1 MKYYILL
8 IYLLAFSLATEGN
21 TAVKDSLSE
30 ALPSA
35 SSPLQKLEIMTNLM
49 DLSRQEEQVE
59 YAKQL
64 YWLALEED
72 EDYYK
77 EAALTEILRFYVNT
91 DAKDSAKVY
100 LAEAERELKGKA
112 RDFLVTYMKTIMDV
126 RVVYYTK
133 GEDRMKL
140 IEKYKLRLETEKDMP
155 VLDKISNYYLLGMA
169 NSNRVDPKNQ
179 DAIYKE
185 VCYYM
190 NNLIELSDNIPLR
203 YSYLF
208 RLNTLN
214 ILSLME
220 ATPENRVKA
229 SLRYLNMQKEYAD
242 TKEMKKRPYTSK
254 RHLLNAYSTLATAA
268 ETVGKDMAT
277 YYFNYFI
284 DLNRKYPED
293 AAFSA
298 EYDRY
303 FTSLNYYKSIRDF
316 QKAAD
321 YNDSVIYYFR
331 HGDFQFNLTENIV
344 LTLKDKID
352 CLDSLH
358 RYKDAY
364 EAYKEYSVLLDS
376 ARTRSMENKVED
388 LEIKKYVD
396 ELVVEKKA
404 LEIDLQKSRS
414 QLYLFLA
421 LLILSICFGI
431 FIFFRLGKIKSL
443 YKELQESNR
452 LVIIASEKAQE
463 SERMK
468 NAFIKNMCHEVR
480 TPLNAIN
487 GFAELITSDGIS
499 PEEKKE
505 FSKIIYTNC
514 HNITSMM
521 NDVLVIAQLDSSNE
535 VLPLEPVHISLLCH
549 HEMNKL
555 KKLQQKPDIHY
566 QVEGDKSNDLIY
578 SDPNHFGIIISH
590 LLNNANKF
598 TNQGSITLSY
608 QPEEEGRIMCICVT
622 DTGCGIPADKSEWIF
637 ERFTKND
644 DFIPVRA
651 SASTSAASSP
661 NASTVPSNWIPV
673 TPGEPGSFYGFRLIP
688 TNSQQVFF
696 WQTCP
701 INHHLISSVFL
712 RCKPFPD
719 IRQFA

>member
-344 LTLKDKID
+344 LTLKDKIY

-644 DFIPVRA
+644 DFIP
-651 SASTSAASSP
+651 
-661 NASTVPSNWIPV
+661 
-673 TPGEPGSFYGFRLIP
+673 GSGLGLYLCRLI
-688 TNSQQVFF
+688 TQRLNGSLKLD
-696 WQTCP
+696 TCYTGGARFILRLP
-701 INHHLISSVFL
+701 INPY
-712 RCKPFPD
+712 K
-719 IRQFA
+719 

>member
-331 HGDFQFNLTENIV
+331 HGDFQFDLTENIV

-608 QPEEEGRIMCICVT
+608 RPEEEGRIMCICVT

-644 DFIPVRA
+644 DFIP
-651 SASTSAASSP
+651 
-661 NASTVPSNWIPV
+661 
-673 TPGEPGSFYGFRLIP
+673 GSGLGLYLCRLI
-688 TNSQQVFF
+688 TQRLNGSLKLD
-696 WQTCP
+696 TCYTGGARFILRLP
-701 INHHLISSVFL
+701 I
-712 RCKPFPD
+712 KPYK
-719 IRQFA
+719 

>member
-376 ARTRSMENKVED
+376 ARTRSMEKKVED
-388 LEIKKYVD
+388 LEIKKHVD

-644 DFIPVRA
+644 DFIP
-651 SASTSAASSP
+651 
-661 NASTVPSNWIPV
+661 
-673 TPGEPGSFYGFRLIP
+673 GSGLGLYLCRLI
-688 TNSQQVFF
+688 TQRLNGSLKLD
-696 WQTCP
+696 TCYTGGARFILRLP
-701 INHHLISSVFL
+701 INPY
-712 RCKPFPD
+712 K
-719 IRQFA
+719 

>member
-284 DLNRKYPED
+284 DLKRKYPED

-644 DFIPVRA
+644 DFIP
-651 SASTSAASSP
+651 
-661 NASTVPSNWIPV
+661 
-673 TPGEPGSFYGFRLIP
+673 GSGLGLYLCRLI
-688 TNSQQVFF
+688 TQRLNGSLKLD
-696 WQTCP
+696 TCYTGGARFILRLP
-701 INHHLISSVFL
+701 INPY
-712 RCKPFPD
+712 K
-719 IRQFA
+719 

>member
-77 EAALTEILRFYVNT
+77 GAALTEILRFYVNT

-331 HGDFQFNLTENIV
+331 HGDFQFDLTENIV

-376 ARTRSMENKVED
+376 ARTRSMDNKVED
-388 LEIKKYVD
+388 LEIKKHVD

-421 LLILSICFGI
+421 LLILSISFGI

-608 QPEEEGRIMCICVT
+608 RPEEEGRIMCICVT

-644 DFIPVRA
+644 DFIP
-651 SASTSAASSP
+651 
-661 NASTVPSNWIPV
+661 
-673 TPGEPGSFYGFRLIP
+673 GSGLGLYLCRLI
-688 TNSQQVFF
+688 TQRLNGSLKLD
-696 WQTCP
+696 TCYTGGARFILRLP
-701 INHHLISSVFL
+701 INPY
-712 RCKPFPD
+712 K
-719 IRQFA
+719 

>member
-331 HGDFQFNLTENIV
+331 HGNFQFDLTENIV

-388 LEIKKYVD
+388 LEIKKHVD

-421 LLILSICFGI
+421 LLILSISFGI

-608 QPEEEGRIMCICVT
+608 RPEEEGRIMCICVT

-644 DFIPVRA
+644 DFIP
-651 SASTSAASSP
+651 
-661 NASTVPSNWIPV
+661 
-673 TPGEPGSFYGFRLIP
+673 GSGLGLYLCRLI
-688 TNSQQVFF
+688 TQRLNGSLKLD
-696 WQTCP
+696 TCYTGEARFILRLP
-701 INHHLISSVFL
+701 INPY
-712 RCKPFPD
+712 K
-719 IRQFA
+719 

>member
-133 GEDRMKL
+133 GKDRMKL

-331 HGDFQFNLTENIV
+331 HGNFQFDLTENIV

-388 LEIKKYVD
+388 LEIKKHVD

-421 LLILSICFGI
+421 LLILSISFGI

-644 DFIPVRA
+644 DFIP
-651 SASTSAASSP
+651 
-661 NASTVPSNWIPV
+661 
-673 TPGEPGSFYGFRLIP
+673 GSGLGLYLCRLI
-688 TNSQQVFF
+688 TQRLNGSLKLD
-696 WQTCP
+696 TCYTGGARFILRLP
-701 INHHLISSVFL
+701 INPY
-712 RCKPFPD
+712 K
-719 IRQFA
+719 

>member
-331 HGDFQFNLTENIV
+331 HGDFQFDLTENIV

-388 LEIKKYVD
+388 LEIKKYVH

-644 DFIPVRA
+644 DFIP
-651 SASTSAASSP
+651 
-661 NASTVPSNWIPV
+661 
-673 TPGEPGSFYGFRLIP
+673 GSGLGLYLCRLI
-688 TNSQQVFF
+688 TQRLNGSLKLD
-696 WQTCP
+696 TCYTGGARFILRLP
-701 INHHLISSVFL
+701 INPY
-712 RCKPFPD
+712 K
-719 IRQFA
+719 

>member
-284 DLNRKYPED
+284 NLNRKYPED

-331 HGDFQFNLTENIV
+331 HGDFQFDLTENIV

-608 QPEEEGRIMCICVT
+608 RPEEEGRIMCICVT

-644 DFIPVRA
+644 DFIP
-651 SASTSAASSP
+651 
-661 NASTVPSNWIPV
+661 
-673 TPGEPGSFYGFRLIP
+673 GSGLGLYLCRLI
-688 TNSQQVFF
+688 TQRLNGSLKLD
-696 WQTCP
+696 TCYTGGARFILRLP
-701 INHHLISSVFL
+701 INPY
-712 RCKPFPD
+712 K
-719 IRQFA
+719 

>member
-190 NNLIELSDNIPLR
+190 NNLIKLSDNIPLR

-303 FTSLNYYKSIRDF
+303 FTSLNYYKLIRDF

-331 HGDFQFNLTENIV
+331 HADFQFDLTENIV

-388 LEIKKYVD
+388 LEIKKHVD

-608 QPEEEGRIMCICVT
+608 RPEEEGRIMCICVT

-644 DFIPVRA
+644 DFIP
-651 SASTSAASSP
+651 
-661 NASTVPSNWIPV
+661 
-673 TPGEPGSFYGFRLIP
+673 GSGLGLYLCRLI
-688 TNSQQVFF
+688 TQRLNGSLKLD
-696 WQTCP
+696 TCYTGGARFILRLP
-701 INHHLISSVFL
+701 INPY
-712 RCKPFPD
+712 K
-719 IRQFA
+719 

>member
-331 HGDFQFNLTENIV
+331 HGDFQFDLTENIV

-376 ARTRSMENKVED
+376 ARTRSMEKKVED

-590 LLNNANKF
+590 LLSNANKF

-608 QPEEEGRIMCICVT
+608 RPEEEGRIMCICVT

-644 DFIPVRA
+644 DFIP
-651 SASTSAASSP
+651 
-661 NASTVPSNWIPV
+661 
-673 TPGEPGSFYGFRLIP
+673 GSGLGLYLCRLI
-688 TNSQQVFF
+688 TQRLNGSLKLD
-696 WQTCP
+696 TCYTGGARFILRLP
-701 INHHLISSVFL
+701 INPY
-712 RCKPFPD
+712 K
-719 IRQFA
+719 

>member
-220 ATPENRVKA
+220 TTPENRVKA

-331 HGDFQFNLTENIV
+331 HGNFQFDLTENIV

-388 LEIKKYVD
+388 LEIKKHVD

-421 LLILSICFGI
+421 LLILSISFGI

-608 QPEEEGRIMCICVT
+608 RPEEEGRIMCICVT

-644 DFIPVRA
+644 DFIP
-651 SASTSAASSP
+651 
-661 NASTVPSNWIPV
+661 
-673 TPGEPGSFYGFRLIP
+673 GSGLGLYLCRLI
-688 TNSQQVFF
+688 TQRLNGSLKLD
-696 WQTCP
+696 TCYTGGARFILRLP
-701 INHHLISSVFL
+701 INPY
-712 RCKPFPD
+712 K
-719 IRQFA
+719 

>member
-331 HGDFQFNLTENIV
+331 HGDFQFDLTENIV

-388 LEIKKYVD
+388 LEIKKHVD

-608 QPEEEGRIMCICVT
+608 QPEEEGKIMCICVT

-644 DFIPVRA
+644 DFIP
-651 SASTSAASSP
+651 
-661 NASTVPSNWIPV
+661 
-673 TPGEPGSFYGFRLIP
+673 GSGLGLYLCRLI
-688 TNSQQVFF
+688 TQRLNGSLKLD
-696 WQTCP
+696 TCYTGGARFILRLP
-701 INHHLISSVFL
+701 INPY
-712 RCKPFPD
+712 K
-719 IRQFA
+719 

>member
-331 HGDFQFNLTENIV
+331 HGDFQFDLTENIV

-608 QPEEEGRIMCICVT
+608 RPEEEGRIMCICVT

-644 DFIPVRA
+644 DFIP
-651 SASTSAASSP
+651 
-661 NASTVPSNWIPV
+661 
-673 TPGEPGSFYGFRLIP
+673 GSGLGLYLCRLI
-688 TNSQQVFF
+688 TQRLNGSLKLDTSYTGGARFIL
-696 WQTCP
+696 WLP
-701 INHHLISSVFL
+701 INPY
-712 RCKPFPD
+712 K
-719 IRQFA
+719 

>member
-644 DFIPVRA
+644 DFIP
-651 SASTSAASSP
+651 
-661 NASTVPSNWIPV
+661 
-673 TPGEPGSFYGFRLIP
+673 GSGLGLYLCRLI
-688 TNSQQVFF
+688 TQRLNGSLTLD
-696 WQTCP
+696 TCYTGGARFILRLP
-701 INHHLISSVFL
+701 INPY
-712 RCKPFPD
+712 K
-719 IRQFA
+719 

>member
-254 RHLLNAYSTLATAA
+254 RHLLNTYSTLATAA

-331 HGDFQFNLTENIV
+331 HGDFQFDLTENIV

-608 QPEEEGRIMCICVT
+608 RPEEEGRIMCICVT

-644 DFIPVRA
+644 DFIP
-651 SASTSAASSP
+651 
-661 NASTVPSNWIPV
+661 
-673 TPGEPGSFYGFRLIP
+673 GSGLGLYLCRLI
-688 TNSQQVFF
+688 TQRLNGSLKLD
-696 WQTCP
+696 TCYTGGARFILRLP
-701 INHHLISSVFL
+701 INPY
-712 RCKPFPD
+712 K
-719 IRQFA
+719 

>member
-331 HGDFQFNLTENIV
+331 HADFQFDLTENIV

-388 LEIKKYVD
+388 LEIKKHVD

-644 DFIPVRA
+644 DFIP
-651 SASTSAASSP
+651 
-661 NASTVPSNWIPV
+661 
-673 TPGEPGSFYGFRLIP
+673 GSGLGLYLCRLI
-688 TNSQQVFF
+688 TQRLNGSLKLD
-696 WQTCP
+696 TCYTGGARFILRLP
-701 INHHLISSVFL
+701 INPY
-712 RCKPFPD
+712 K
-719 IRQFA
+719 

>member
-277 YYFNYFI
+277 HYFNYFI

-388 LEIKKYVD
+388 LEIKKHVD

-644 DFIPVRA
+644 DFIP
-651 SASTSAASSP
+651 
-661 NASTVPSNWIPV
+661 
-673 TPGEPGSFYGFRLIP
+673 GSGLGLYLCRLI
-688 TNSQQVFF
+688 TQRLNGSLKLD
-696 WQTCP
+696 TCYTGGARFILRLP
-701 INHHLISSVFL
+701 INPY
-712 RCKPFPD
+712 K
-719 IRQFA
+719 

>member
-331 HGDFQFNLTENIV
+331 HGDFQFDLTENIV

-608 QPEEEGRIMCICVT
+608 RPEEEGRIMCICVT

-644 DFIPVRA
+644 DFIP
-651 SASTSAASSP
+651 
-661 NASTVPSNWIPV
+661 
-673 TPGEPGSFYGFRLIP
+673 GSGLGLYLCRLI
-688 TNSQQVFF
+688 TQRLNGSLKLD
-696 WQTCP
+696 TCYTRGARFILRLP
-701 INHHLISSVFL
+701 INPY
-712 RCKPFPD
+712 K
-719 IRQFA
+719 

>member
-331 HGDFQFNLTENIV
+331 HGDFQFDLTENIV

-514 HNITSMM
+514 HNITTMM
-521 NDVLVIAQLDSSNE
+521 NDELVIAQLDSSNE
-535 VLPLEPVHISLLCH
+535 VLPQEPVHISLLCH

-644 DFIPVRA
+644 DFIP
-651 SASTSAASSP
+651 
-661 NASTVPSNWIPV
+661 
-673 TPGEPGSFYGFRLIP
+673 GSGLGLYLCRLI
-688 TNSQQVFF
+688 TQRLNGSLKLD
-696 WQTCP
+696 TCYTGGARFILRLP
-701 INHHLISSVFL
+701 INPY
-712 RCKPFPD
+712 K
-719 IRQFA
+719 

>member
-91 DAKDSAKVY
+91 NAKDSAKVY

-331 HGDFQFNLTENIV
+331 HGNFQFDLTENIV

-388 LEIKKYVD
+388 LEIKKHVD

-421 LLILSICFGI
+421 LLILSISFGI

-608 QPEEEGRIMCICVT
+608 RPEEEGRIMCICVT

-644 DFIPVRA
+644 DFIP
-651 SASTSAASSP
+651 
-661 NASTVPSNWIPV
+661 
-673 TPGEPGSFYGFRLIP
+673 GSGLGLYLCRLI
-688 TNSQQVFF
+688 TQRLNGSLKLD
-696 WQTCP
+696 TCYTGGARFILRLP
-701 INHHLISSVFL
+701 INPY
-712 RCKPFPD
+712 K
-719 IRQFA
+719 

>member
-331 HGDFQFNLTENIV
+331 HGNFQFDLTENIV

-388 LEIKKYVD
+388 LEIKKHVD

-608 QPEEEGRIMCICVT
+608 RPEEEGRIMCICVT

-644 DFIPVRA
+644 DFIP
-651 SASTSAASSP
+651 
-661 NASTVPSNWIPV
+661 
-673 TPGEPGSFYGFRLIP
+673 GSGLGLGLYLCRLIP
-688 TNSQQVFF
+688 QRLNGSLKLD
-696 WQTCP
+696 TCYTGGARFILRLP
-701 INHHLISSVFL
+701 INPY
-712 RCKPFPD
+712 K
-719 IRQFA
+719 

>member
-8 IYLLAFSLATEGN
+8 IYLLAVSLATEGN

-284 DLNRKYPED
+284 DLNRKYRED

-331 HGDFQFNLTENIV
+331 HGNFQFDLTENIV

-388 LEIKKYVD
+388 LEIKKHVD

-421 LLILSICFGI
+421 LLILSISFGI

-608 QPEEEGRIMCICVT
+608 RPEEEGRIMCICVT

-644 DFIPVRA
+644 DFIP
-651 SASTSAASSP
+651 
-661 NASTVPSNWIPV
+661 
-673 TPGEPGSFYGFRLIP
+673 GSGLGLYLCRLI
-688 TNSQQVFF
+688 TQRLNGSLKLD
-696 WQTCP
+696 TCYTGGARFILRLP
-701 INHHLISSVFL
+701 INPY
-712 RCKPFPD
+712 K
-719 IRQFA
+719 

>member
-220 ATPENRVKA
+220 ATPENRVKV

-331 HGDFQFNLTENIV
+331 HGDFQFDLTENIV

-421 LLILSICFGI
+421 LLILSISFGI

-644 DFIPVRA
+644 DFIP
-651 SASTSAASSP
+651 
-661 NASTVPSNWIPV
+661 
-673 TPGEPGSFYGFRLIP
+673 GSGLGLYLCRLI
-688 TNSQQVFF
+688 TQRLNGSLKLD
-696 WQTCP
+696 TCYTGGARFILRLP
-701 INHHLISSVFL
+701 INPY
-712 RCKPFPD
+712 K
-719 IRQFA
+719 

>member
-1 MKYYILL
+1 M
-8 IYLLAFSLATEGN
+8 
-21 TAVKDSLSE
+21 
-30 ALPSA
+30 
-35 SSPLQKLEIMTNLM
+35 
-49 DLSRQEEQVE
+49 
-59 YAKQL
+59 
-64 YWLALEED
+64 
-72 EDYYK
+72 
-77 EAALTEILRFYVNT
+77 
-91 DAKDSAKVY
+91 Y

-331 HGDFQFNLTENIV
+331 HGDFQFDLTENIV

-376 ARTRSMENKVED
+376 ARTRSMEKN

-608 QPEEEGRIMCICVT
+608 RPEEEGRIMCICVT

-644 DFIPVRA
+644 DFIP
-651 SASTSAASSP
+651 
-661 NASTVPSNWIPV
+661 
-673 TPGEPGSFYGFRLIP
+673 GSGLGLYLCRLI
-688 TNSQQVFF
+688 TQRLNGSLKLD
-696 WQTCP
+696 TCYTGGARFILRLP
-701 INHHLISSVFL
+701 INPY
-712 RCKPFPD
+712 K
-719 IRQFA
+719 

>member
-155 VLDKISNYYLLGMA
+155 VLDKISNYYLLVMA

-331 HGDFQFNLTENIV
+331 HGNFQFDLTENIV

-388 LEIKKYVD
+388 LEIKKHVD

-421 LLILSICFGI
+421 LLILSISFGI

-644 DFIPVRA
+644 DFIP
-651 SASTSAASSP
+651 
-661 NASTVPSNWIPV
+661 
-673 TPGEPGSFYGFRLIP
+673 GSGLGLYLCRLI
-688 TNSQQVFF
+688 TQRLNGSLKLD
-696 WQTCP
+696 TCYTGGARFILRLP
-701 INHHLISSVFL
+701 INPY
-712 RCKPFPD
+712 K
-719 IRQFA
+719 

>member
-140 IEKYKLRLETEKDMP
+140 IEKYKLRLETEKGMP

-331 HGDFQFNLTENIV
+331 HGNFQFDLTENIV

-388 LEIKKYVD
+388 LEIKKHVD

-421 LLILSICFGI
+421 LLILSISFGI

-608 QPEEEGRIMCICVT
+608 RPEEEGRIMCICVT

-644 DFIPVRA
+644 DFIP
-651 SASTSAASSP
+651 
-661 NASTVPSNWIPV
+661 
-673 TPGEPGSFYGFRLIP
+673 GSGLGLYLCRLI
-688 TNSQQVFF
+688 TQRLNGSLKLD
-696 WQTCP
+696 TCYTGGARFILRLP
-701 INHHLISSVFL
+701 INPY
-712 RCKPFPD
+712 K
-719 IRQFA
+719 

>member
-331 HGDFQFNLTENIV
+331 HGDFQFDLTENIV

-388 LEIKKYVD
+388 LEIKKHVD

-608 QPEEEGRIMCICVT
+608 RPEEEGRIMCICVT

-644 DFIPVRA
+644 DFIP
-651 SASTSAASSP
+651 
-661 NASTVPSNWIPV
+661 
-673 TPGEPGSFYGFRLIP
+673 GSGLGLYLCRLI
-688 TNSQQVFF
+688 TQRLNGFLKLD
-696 WQTCP
+696 TCYTGGARFILRLP
-701 INHHLISSVFL
+701 INPY
-712 RCKPFPD
+712 K
-719 IRQFA
+719 

>member
-112 RDFLVTYMKTIMDV
+112 RVFLVTYMKTIMDV

-331 HGDFQFNLTENIV
+331 HGNFQFDLTENIV

-388 LEIKKYVD
+388 LEIKKHVD

-421 LLILSICFGI
+421 LLILSISFGI

-608 QPEEEGRIMCICVT
+608 RPEEEGRIMCICVT

-637 ERFTKND
+637 ERSTKND
-644 DFIPVRA
+644 DFIP
-651 SASTSAASSP
+651 
-661 NASTVPSNWIPV
+661 
-673 TPGEPGSFYGFRLIP
+673 GSGLGLYLCRLI
-688 TNSQQVFF
+688 TQRLNGSLKLD
-696 WQTCP
+696 TCYTGGARFILRLP
-701 INHHLISSVFL
+701 INPY
-712 RCKPFPD
+712 K
-719 IRQFA
+719 

>member
-1 MKYYILL
+1 MKHYILL
-8 IYLLAFSLATEGN
+8 IYFLAFSLSTEAN
-21 TAVKDSLSE
+21 TAVKDSLSG
-30 ALPSA
+30 ALSSA

-331 HGDFQFNLTENIV
+331 HGNFQFDLTENIV

-364 EAYKEYSVLLDS
+364 EAYKEYTVLLDS

-388 LEIKKYVD
+388 LEIKKHVD

-421 LLILSICFGI
+421 LLILSISFGI

-452 LVIIASEKAQE
+452 LVVIASEKAQE

-644 DFIPVRA
+644 DFIP
-651 SASTSAASSP
+651 
-661 NASTVPSNWIPV
+661 
-673 TPGEPGSFYGFRLIP
+673 GSGLGLYLCRLI
-688 TNSQQVFF
+688 TQRLNGSLKLD
-696 WQTCP
+696 TCYTGGARFILRLP
-701 INHHLISSVFL
+701 INPY
-712 RCKPFPD
+712 K
-719 IRQFA
+719 

>member
-277 YYFNYFI
+277 HYFNYFI

-331 HGDFQFNLTENIV
+331 HGDFQFDLTENIV

-388 LEIKKYVD
+388 LEIKKHVD

-608 QPEEEGRIMCICVT
+608 QPEEEGKIMCICVT

-644 DFIPVRA
+644 DFIP
-651 SASTSAASSP
+651 
-661 NASTVPSNWIPV
+661 
-673 TPGEPGSFYGFRLIP
+673 GSGLGLYLCRLI
-688 TNSQQVFF
+688 TQRLNGSLKLD
-696 WQTCP
+696 TCYTGGARFILRLP
-701 INHHLISSVFL
+701 INPY
-712 RCKPFPD
+712 K
-719 IRQFA
+719 

>member
-331 HGDFQFNLTENIV
+331 HGNFQFDLTENIV

-364 EAYKEYSVLLDS
+364 EAYKDYSVLLDS

-388 LEIKKYVD
+388 LEIKKHVD

-421 LLILSICFGI
+421 LLILSISFGI

-608 QPEEEGRIMCICVT
+608 RPEEEGRIMCICVT

-644 DFIPVRA
+644 DFIP
-651 SASTSAASSP
+651 
-661 NASTVPSNWIPV
+661 
-673 TPGEPGSFYGFRLIP
+673 GSGLGLYLCRLI
-688 TNSQQVFF
+688 TQRLNGSLKLD
-696 WQTCP
+696 TCYTGGARFILRLP
-701 INHHLISSVFL
+701 INPY
-712 RCKPFPD
+712 K
-719 IRQFA
+719 

>member
-277 YYFNYFI
+277 HYFNYFI

-331 HGDFQFNLTENIV
+331 HGDFQFDLTENIV

-376 ARTRSMENKVED
+376 ARTRSMEKKVED
-388 LEIKKYVD
+388 LEIKKHVD

-521 NDVLVIAQLDSSNE
+521 NDVLVIAQLYSSNE
-535 VLPLEPVHISLLCH
+535 VLPLEPVHIGLLCH

-590 LLNNANKF
+590 LLSNANKF

-608 QPEEEGRIMCICVT
+608 RPEEEGRIMCICVT

-644 DFIPVRA
+644 DFIP
-651 SASTSAASSP
+651 
-661 NASTVPSNWIPV
+661 
-673 TPGEPGSFYGFRLIP
+673 GSGLGLYLCRLI
-688 TNSQQVFF
+688 TQRLNGSLKLD
-696 WQTCP
+696 TCYTGGARFILRLP
-701 INHHLISSVFL
+701 INPY
-712 RCKPFPD
+712 K
-719 IRQFA
+719 

>member
-1 MKYYILL
+1 M
-8 IYLLAFSLATEGN
+8 
-21 TAVKDSLSE
+21 
-30 ALPSA
+30 PSA

-331 HGDFQFNLTENIV
+331 HGDFQFDLTENIV

-608 QPEEEGRIMCICVT
+608 RPEEEGRIMCICVT

-644 DFIPVRA
+644 DFIP
-651 SASTSAASSP
+651 
-661 NASTVPSNWIPV
+661 
-673 TPGEPGSFYGFRLIP
+673 GSGLGLYLCRLI
-688 TNSQQVFF
+688 TQRLNGSLKLD
-696 WQTCP
+696 TCYTGGARFILRLP
-701 INHHLISSVFL
+701 INPY
-712 RCKPFPD
+712 K
-719 IRQFA
+719 

>member
-277 YYFNYFI
+277 HYFNYFI

-608 QPEEEGRIMCICVT
+608 RPEEEGRIMCICVT

-644 DFIPVRA
+644 DFIP
-651 SASTSAASSP
+651 
-661 NASTVPSNWIPV
+661 
-673 TPGEPGSFYGFRLIP
+673 GSGLGLYLCRLI
-688 TNSQQVFF
+688 TQRLNGSLKLD
-696 WQTCP
+696 TCYTGGARFILRLP
-701 INHHLISSVFL
+701 INPY
-712 RCKPFPD
+712 K
-719 IRQFA
+719 

>member
-284 DLNRKYPED
+284 DLNRNYPED

-331 HGDFQFNLTENIV
+331 HGDFQFDLTENIV

-608 QPEEEGRIMCICVT
+608 RPEEEGRIMCICVT

-644 DFIPVRA
+644 DFIP
-651 SASTSAASSP
+651 
-661 NASTVPSNWIPV
+661 
-673 TPGEPGSFYGFRLIP
+673 GSGLGLYLCRLI
-688 TNSQQVFF
+688 TQRLNGSLKLDTSYTGGARFILRL
-696 WQTCP
+696 P
-701 INHHLISSVFL
+701 INPY
-712 RCKPFPD
+712 K
-719 IRQFA
+719 

>member
-331 HGDFQFNLTENIV
+331 HGDFQFDLTENIV

-421 LLILSICFGI
+421 LLILSICSGI

-644 DFIPVRA
+644 DFIP
-651 SASTSAASSP
+651 
-661 NASTVPSNWIPV
+661 
-673 TPGEPGSFYGFRLIP
+673 GSGLGLYLCRLI
-688 TNSQQVFF
+688 TQRLNGSLKLD
-696 WQTCP
+696 TCYTGGARFILRLP
-701 INHHLISSVFL
+701 INPY
-712 RCKPFPD
+712 K
-719 IRQFA
+719 

>member
-277 YYFNYFI
+277 HYFNYFI

-331 HGDFQFNLTENIV
+331 HGNFQFDLTENIV

-578 SDPNHFGIIISH
+578 SDPNHFGIIIFH

-608 QPEEEGRIMCICVT
+608 RPEEEGRIMCICVT

-644 DFIPVRA
+644 DFIP
-651 SASTSAASSP
+651 
-661 NASTVPSNWIPV
+661 
-673 TPGEPGSFYGFRLIP
+673 GSGLGLYLCRLI
-688 TNSQQVFF
+688 TQRLNGSLKLD
-696 WQTCP
+696 TCYTGGARFILRLP
-701 INHHLISSVFL
+701 INPY
-712 RCKPFPD
+712 K
-719 IRQFA
+719 